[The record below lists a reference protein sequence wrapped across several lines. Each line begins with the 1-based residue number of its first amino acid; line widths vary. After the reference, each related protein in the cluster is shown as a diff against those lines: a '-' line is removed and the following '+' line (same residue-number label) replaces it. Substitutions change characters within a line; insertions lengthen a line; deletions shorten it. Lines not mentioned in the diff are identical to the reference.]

1 MVAPSVHLHWMCR
14 HSPVRKYRQPESYYV
29 LDVTILNEFQVA
41 SVIAPIIGSLG
52 AQYMLDPDTNAAG
65 LAAGYS
71 SSFAFYFAG
80 RGGVLGDVDAD
91 VVYAAFMFFDRALI
105 EKLWIRGIAVEGA
118 RAAGK
123 PYMQCC
129 DDWGRKHLS
138 NVSELKK
145 FIAPAEKLVKSID
158 VAGLSLFAA
167 VRAEPLPTDQP
178 ALAYR
183 LIDLLRELRG
193 CYHIA
198 ALVSHGLSGLQ
209 ATLAGENDE
218 SIAKLHGWAPPYPDC
233 SGFVEQRQAA
243 EVTTNNAMGRA
254 IAAALTTDEM
264 NQLATQ
270 TIRIQKELS

>member
-1 MVAPSVHLHWMCR
+1 MTL
-14 HSPVRKYRQPESYYV
+14 
-29 LDVTILNEFQVA
+29 LNEFQVA
-41 SVIAPIIGSLG
+41 SVIAPIVGSVG
-52 AQYMLDPDTNAAG
+52 AQYMLDPETNAAG

-91 VVYAAFMFFDRALI
+91 VVHAAFMFFDRALT
-105 EKLWIRGIAVEGA
+105 EKLWNRGIAVEGA

-123 PYMQCC
+123 RFMQCC
-129 DDWGRKHLS
+129 DVWGRKHLS
-138 NVSELKK
+138 NILELEK

-158 VAGLSLFAA
+158 AAGLSLFAA
-167 VRAEPLPTDQP
+167 VRAEPLPSDQP

-183 LIDLLRELRG
+183 LINLLRELRG

-198 ALVSHGLSGLQ
+198 ALVSHGLSGMQ
-209 ATLAGENDE
+209 ATLAGENNE
-218 SIAKLHGWAPPYPDC
+218 AIAKMHGWSPPYPDC
-233 SGFVEQRQAA
+233 SGFIEQRQAA
-243 EVTTNNAMGRA
+243 EVTTNNSMARA
-254 IAAALTTDEM
+254 IAIALTTDEM